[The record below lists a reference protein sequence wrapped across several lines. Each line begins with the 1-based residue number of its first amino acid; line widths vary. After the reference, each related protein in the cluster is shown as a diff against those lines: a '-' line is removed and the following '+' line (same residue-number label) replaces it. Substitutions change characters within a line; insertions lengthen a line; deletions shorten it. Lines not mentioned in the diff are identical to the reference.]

1 MSEANINLV
10 KSLYDAF
17 GRRDQATI
25 LSLIDPAIDIQQ
37 TDQLPWGGSYHGP
50 QGMLAFFEK
59 LLNNVESKLAI
70 EKFVD
75 AGNDVVMVG
84 RTQGQT
90 KSKNTPFDVS
100 AIHVWTIREGK
111 IVGFHPYIDT
121 PGMLKALA
129 A

>member
-1 MSEANINLV
+1 MSDANINLV
-10 KSLYDAF
+10 KSLYEAF

-25 LSLIDPAIDIQQ
+25 LSLIDPGIDIQQ
-37 TDQLPWGGSYHGP
+37 TDQLPWGGSYRGP

-90 KSKNTPFDVS
+90 RAKNTPFDVT
-100 AIHVWTIREGK
+100 AIHVWTIRDGK
-111 IVGFHPYIDT
+111 VVGFHPYIDT
-121 PGMLKALA
+121 PAMLEALA